1 MMAKRTKRYLLNK
14 MATSPI
20 RSREEVYN
28 NPDPKI
34 DLDFPG
40 FPHGQSKPQLIN
52 PKTEEQKKT
61 AATEVKD
68 GEKTFQN
75 NQ

>member
-1 MMAKRTKRYLLNK
+1 MMAKRTKRYFLNK
-14 MATSPI
+14 TATSPM
-20 RSREEVYN
+20 RSKEEVYN
-28 NPDPKI
+28 HPDPKI

-68 GEKTFQN
+68 GEKTLQHD
-75 NQ
+75 Q